1 MAPIVIFDVVFDD
14 VVVLPPVSAVSVLLL
29 LLLLVLLLPLHPM
42 MPATNKAA
50 TAIMISFLNFMVL
63 YLLDALKPLII
74 KKESQCFAL
83 PGEPA

>member
-1 MAPIVIFDVVFDD
+1 MAPIVIFDV

-29 LLLLVLLLPLHPM
+29 LLLPVSLLLLHPM
-42 MPATNKAA
+42 MPAVNKAA
-50 TAIMISFLNFMVL
+50 TANMISFLNFMIL
-63 YLLDALKPLII
+63 YPLVALRPLII